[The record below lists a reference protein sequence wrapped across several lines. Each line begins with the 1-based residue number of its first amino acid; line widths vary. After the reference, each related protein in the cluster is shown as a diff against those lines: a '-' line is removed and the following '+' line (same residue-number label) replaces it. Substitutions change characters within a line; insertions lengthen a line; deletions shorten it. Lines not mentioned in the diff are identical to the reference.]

1 MGYRWVFWSMSGGVF
16 LSGADGGEAQRSAGA
31 IPACFGLLMV
41 TLVSAVFCPQTE
53 AAAQPSPPA
62 APGVVPMGVTPL
74 SADTTLKP
82 KDVFKECNE
91 CPEMV
96 VLPAGSFAMGSPAG
110 EHGRDTDESPQHSVT
125 IGKPFAVGRF
135 ASTFDEWDA
144 CIAGGGCNDHTTRDQ
159 GWGRGRRP
167 VLNVSWDDAMAYVAW
182 LSRKTGKTYRLLTEA
197 EWEYAAR
204 AGSTTAYYWGD
215 AIGKGNANC
224 DGCGSQWD
232 NVQTAPVGSFAPN
245 AFGLY
250 DMAGN
255 AWQWT
260 QDCYQ
265 ENYKDASPDGS
276 ASTAGDC
283 SRRVIRG
290 GSWIS
295 MPPILRSAGRFWNTA
310 NSRGNLL
317 GFRVARTL
325 AP

>member
-1 MGYRWVFWSMSGGVF
+1 MKFDIFVDDAGKRGTW
-16 LSGADGGEAQRSAGA
+16 RSTRALA
-31 IPACFGLLMV
+31 ACFGLLIV
-41 TLVSAVFCPQTE
+41 AAAAAAVFPMRE
-53 AAAQPSPPA
+53 AVAQPAPPLA
-62 APGVVPMGVTPL
+62 IGPL
-74 SADTTLKP
+74 TATQTLKP

-96 VLPAGSFAMGSPAG
+96 VLPAGGFTMGSPTS
-110 EHGRDTDESPQHSVT
+110 EHGRDVDEGPQRRVT
-125 IGKPFAVGRF
+125 IGKTFAVSRF
-135 ASTFDEWDA
+135 AATFDEWDA
-144 CIAGGGCNDHTTRDQ
+144 CIAGGGCNDHTPRDQ

-167 VLNVSWDDAMAYVAW
+167 VLNVSWDDAMAYLTW
-182 LSRKTGKTYRLLTEA
+182 LSRKTGKPYRLLTEA

-204 AGSTTAYYWGD
+204 AGTTTAYYWGD

-232 NVQTAPVGSFAPN
+232 NVQTAPVGSFAAN

-276 ASTAGDC
+276 ASTGGDC

-295 MPPILRSAGRFWNTA
+295 MPPILRSAGRFWNTS

>member
-1 MGYRWVFWSMSGGVF
+1 MFAIASMV
-16 LSGADGGEAQRSAGA
+16 
-31 IPACFGLLMV
+31 I
-41 TLVSAVFCPQTE
+41 CPLTE
-53 AAAQPSPPA
+53 SVAQPSPTTAPA
-62 APGVVPMGVTPL
+62 APLTVGPL
-74 SADTTLKP
+74 AAERALKP
-82 KDVFKECNE
+82 KDIFKECNE

-96 VLPAGSFAMGSPAG
+96 VLPAGNFTMGSPVG
-110 EHGRDTDESPQHSVT
+110 EHGRDVDEGPQHSVT
-125 IGKPFAVGRF
+125 IGKPFAVSRF
-135 ASTFDEWDA
+135 AATFDEWDA
-144 CIAGGGCNDHTTRDQ
+144 CIAGGGCNGHTPRDQ

-182 LSRKTGKTYRLLTEA
+182 LCRKTGKAYRLLTEA
-197 EWEYAAR
+197 EWEYATR
-204 AGSTTAYYWGD
+204 AGSATAYYWGD

-232 NVQTAPVGSFAPN
+232 NQQTAPVGSFAAN

-265 ENYKDASPDGS
+265 ESYNGASPDGS
-276 ASTAGDC
+276 AWTGGDC
-283 SRRVIRG
+283 SHRVIRG

-295 MPPILRSAGRFWNTA
+295 IPPILRSAGRFWNTV

-317 GFRVARTL
+317 GFRAARTL
-325 AP
+325 SP